1 MWGIIQKDFYDS
13 FCVPKNLVNTVF
25 GLGLCWL
32 LVWLLGADEYML
44 MLMVTMAIPMTS
56 VSVLEFAIEQDE
68 LVRFDDILLT
78 YPISKK
84 KIVLAR
90 FIDSFLFTAGCS
102 VFTAAML
109 LWYGVGNRAM
119 DIKTA
124 VLLWLASI
132 VASLFMLSISS
143 LVFFWLGNKKGT
155 IVYLLMVIVTAFTY
169 VLAYWNVPVEKIVAL
184 GPWKLL
190 GIGCVISLLAV
201 TVSYWGCLKIYTRR
215 HS

>member
-155 IVYLLMVIVTAFTY
+155 IVYLVMVIVTAFTY

-201 TVSYWGCLKIYTRR
+201 TASYWGCLKIYTRR

>member
-90 FIDSFLFTAGCS
+90 FIDSFLFAAGCS

-124 VLLWLASI
+124 VLLWLAGI

-155 IVYLLMVIVTAFTY
+155 IVYLVMVIVTAFTY

-184 GPWKLL
+184 GPWRLL

-201 TVSYWGCLKIYTRR
+201 TASYWGCLKIYTRR

>member
-1 MWGIIQKDFYDS
+1 M
-13 FCVPKNLVNTVF
+13 
-25 GLGLCWL
+25 
-32 LVWLLGADEYML
+32 
-44 MLMVTMAIPMTS
+44 
-56 VSVLEFAIEQDE
+56 
-68 LVRFDDILLT
+68 
-78 YPISKK
+78 
-84 KIVLAR
+84 
-90 FIDSFLFTAGCS
+90 
-102 VFTAAML
+102 FTAAML

-155 IVYLLMVIVTAFTY
+155 IVYLVMVIVTAFTY

-201 TVSYWGCLKIYTRR
+201 TASYWGCLEIYTRR

>member
-155 IVYLLMVIVTAFTY
+155 IVYLVMVIVTAFTY

>member
-68 LVRFDDILLT
+68 LVGFDDILLT

-155 IVYLLMVIVTAFTY
+155 IVYLVMVIVTAFTY

-201 TVSYWGCLKIYTRR
+201 TASYWGCLEIYTRR